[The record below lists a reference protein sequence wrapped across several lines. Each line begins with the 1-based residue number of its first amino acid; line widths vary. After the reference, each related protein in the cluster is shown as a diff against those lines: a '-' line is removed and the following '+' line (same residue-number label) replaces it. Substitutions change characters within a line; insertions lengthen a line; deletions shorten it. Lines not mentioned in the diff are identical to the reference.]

1 MNRRYLLLL
10 LAFALPVYGLWAQE
24 VPQKKEYKK
33 NIATDTAATYRGA
46 PLPYTP
52 APTHKGIEKRSL
64 YLPMRDGVLLAIDVY
79 LPRSRKKGE
88 RLPTLV
94 HQTRYW
100 RAPKLKFPFSIFSN
114 GLLGRTGKMVQGFLE
129 QGYVIV
135 NVDVRGSGA
144 SLGTQAHPWT
154 ADEVQDGAEII
165 DWIIKQEWSDGKVG
179 SLGVSYSGTAA
190 EFLAT
195 TQHPNLKAVAI
206 MFALFDVY
214 EDNAFPGGLHN
225 AWFTQS
231 WGEANEAMDANEL
244 PENYRKLKA
253 LVGGVSMVK
262 TKGRKKI
269 FREALCDHE
278 ANKNVHEGALTVDCR
293 DDIPTNG
300 AVSSINSFSPH
311 NYVKT
316 LDTSGVAVYSYS
328 GWHDGAYQHA
338 AIKRHNNLL
347 SNPHNRLILG
357 PWEHGGAY
365 NISPHARAN
374 AGFDHTAEL
383 LKFFDFHLKG
393 IATGID
399 KEEAAHYFTMG
410 AERWQSNATFPPDY
424 VRADT
429 LFLRTGGGLSKQ
441 KDADLSIDTIRVD
454 HAFGSGEQTRWK
466 AVNGKVKSPYTY
478 SDWTERSK
486 NLPHFLCAPFT
497 TAVEMTGHPLIEL
510 NVSASAAD
518 GSIIVYLED
527 VAPDGRVF
535 HVTEG
540 VLRLSHHAEYAGAQ
554 IYADATPNRTHLREH
569 HSPLKNAEFVRIRLD
584 LLPVSY
590 LFQAGHSLR
599 ISVAGSDKDHFELL
613 NPEGYSLYIGQGG
626 ESPCK
631 LILPLRRL

>member
-1 MNRRYLLLL
+1 MKSRILTLI
-10 LAFALPVYGLWAQE
+10 LALSFGVVWAQE
-24 VPQKKEYKK
+24 IPQKREYKK
-33 NIATDTAATYRGA
+33 NLPTDTAATYAGA
-46 PLPYTP
+46 PAPYAP
-52 APTHKGIEKRSL
+52 EPTHKGIEKRSL

-88 RLPTLV
+88 KMPTLV

-100 RAPKLKFPFSIFSN
+100 RAPKLRFPFSVFSN
-114 GLLGRTGKMVQGFLE
+114 GLLGRTGKMVQRFVE

-144 SLGTQAHPWT
+144 SLGVQAHPWT
-154 ADEVQDGAEII
+154 ADEVRDGAEII
-165 DWIIKQEWSDGKVG
+165 DWIIRQEWSDGKVG

-195 TQHPNLKAVAI
+195 NRHPNLKAIAI

-225 AWFTQS
+225 AWFTNS

-253 LVGGVSMVK
+253 LVKGVSLVK

-269 FREALCDHE
+269 LREALCDHT
-278 ANKNVHEGALTVDCR
+278 ANQNVHDGALTVDCR
-293 DDIPTNG
+293 DDIPSSG
-300 AVSSINSFSPH
+300 SVPSINSFSPH
-311 NYVKT
+311 NYVGL
-316 LDTSGVAVYSYS
+316 LDSTGVAVYSYS

-338 AIKRHNNLL
+338 AIKRHNNLPT
-347 SNPHNRLILG
+347 NPHNRLILG

-365 NISPHARAN
+365 NISPFARAN
-374 AGFDHTAEL
+374 AGFDHSGEL

-393 IATGID
+393 ISTGID
-399 KEEAAHYFTMG
+399 KEQAAHYFTMG

-424 VRADT
+424 VRPDTMYLHAGGSLAKNAQTQTQIDT
-429 LFLRTGGGLSKQ
+429 LK
-441 KDADLSIDTIRVD
+441 VD
-454 HAFGSGEQTRWK
+454 HRFGSGDQTRWK
-466 AVNGKVKSPYTY
+466 AVNGKIKSPFTY
-478 SDWTERSK
+478 SDWTVRSAA
-486 NLPHFLCAPFT
+486 LPHFLAAPFP
-497 TAVEMTGHPLIEL
+497 TAVEMTGHPIIEL
-510 NVSASAAD
+510 ELSASAAD

-527 VAPDGRVF
+527 VAPDGTVY

-540 VLRLSHHAEYAGAQ
+540 VLRLSHHSENQ
-554 IYADATPNRTHLREH
+554 NMRIYADATPNRTHLRQD
-569 HSPLKNAEFVRIRLD
+569 HSPLKGEEFVRIRLD

-599 ISVAGSDKDHFELL
+599 ISLTGSDKDHFELL
-613 NPEGYSLYIGQGG
+613 NPEGYQLFLRHS
-626 ESPCK
+626 SASACR
-631 LILPLRRL
+631 LILPMRKL